1 MPNSTP
7 SKETTMN
14 RTIDFQQLCTEI
26 SETMA
31 EMDGEQLAD
40 LANKVLSDKVTYEGD
55 SLFTVEEA

>member
-1 MPNSTP
+1 M
-7 SKETTMN
+7 K

-31 EMDGEQLAD
+31 EMDGESLAD

-55 SLFTVEEA
+55 SVFIVEGA